1 MAKIYPK
8 DYFVFTITR
17 LTCSQLMFMLMRSLG
32 SYIVCHPINYHV
44 YLKKVT
50 TNMNYYKEKN
60 KFMKHVLVH
69 KNLVL
74 ETKATILKEVK

>member
-1 MAKIYPK
+1 
-8 DYFVFTITR
+8 
-17 LTCSQLMFMLMRSLG
+17 MFMLMRSLG